1 MTVKWSAI
9 YIYKPRI
16 NLVKPAR
23 YTIIIL
29 LLFILMLH
37 FRPQSFDAFGQLCGQ
52 RD

>member
-1 MTVKWSAI
+1 M
-9 YIYKPRI
+9 YIHKPRI

-29 LLFILMLH
+29 LLFILLLR
-37 FRPQSFDAFGQLCGQ
+37 FRSQSFDAFGQLRGQ